1 VDESVVMTPE
11 QIRECAA
18 AGVLAGVLVLSGC
31 GSADVAPT
39 SSTPTRSAAQASTPA
54 PAAPAA
60 TAPSGDLRGSWT
72 RTMTARD
79 WQGAGSGFPLGTWR
93 MVVDRA
99 GAVSVYLPGTDT
111 VDFTTQ
117 FAVKGQR
124 LTIDSVPVCPGT
136 KGRYTW
142 RASAK
147 ALTMTVVDD
156 QACTARAA
164 LFGGTWTRRS

>member
-1 VDESVVMTPE
+1 MDESVVMTPV

-18 AGVLAGVLVLSGC
+18 AGVLAGVLALSGC
-31 GSADVAPT
+31 GSADVATT
-39 SSTPTRSAAQASTPA
+39 SSMPTRSAAQATAPA
-54 PAAPAA
+54 PAAPAT
-60 TAPSGDLRGSWT
+60 TASAGEVRGAWT

-79 WQGAGSGFPLGTWR
+79 WRGAGSGFPVGTWR

-99 GAVSVYLPGTDT
+99 GAVSVYLPGIDT

-117 FAVKGQR
+117 FAVTGRR

-147 ALTMTVVDD
+147 ALTMTVVED